1 MAKYTIRNKERLVA
15 LEGLG
20 IGCNA
25 NNYTH
30 QFEWDYTGK
39 RAIKFSTKEEAQATI
54 DFIANVIDF
63 ELAEQLTIMEEPEQ
77 GGV

>member
-1 MAKYTIRNKERLVA
+1 MAKYIIHHTEQLCA

-25 NNYTH
+25 NNYTR
-30 QFEWDYTGK
+30 QFEWDFTGR
-39 RAIKFSTKEEAQATI
+39 RAIRFENQEEAQATI

-63 ELAEQLTIMEEPEQ
+63 EMAEQLTVQEVNE
-77 GGV
+77 